1 MRLMVCDVQMNVD
14 LIVKCGKNEVNNAKT
29 VPYFKLFL
37 CLLHLATLPINRH
50 VIQKLIFSR
59 IRSKTVQ
66 CKCAIE

>member
-37 CLLHLATLPINRH
+37 CLVSIHCQSIVMSFRN
-50 VIQKLIFSR
+50 
-59 IRSKTVQ
+59 
-66 CKCAIE
+66 